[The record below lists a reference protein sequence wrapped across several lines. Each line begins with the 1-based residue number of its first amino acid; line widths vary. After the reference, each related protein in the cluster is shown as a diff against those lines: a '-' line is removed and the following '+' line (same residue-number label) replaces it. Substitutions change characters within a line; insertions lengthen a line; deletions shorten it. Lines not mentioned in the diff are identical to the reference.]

1 MILLQI
7 ISPEDKKR
15 LVYEALQA
23 QKMAYAPYSGFKVG
37 AALLFENGEIVRG
50 CNVENSSF
58 GATIC
63 AERNAMTTA
72 IALGLQ
78 KPIAAAIVGIEGK
91 ICAPCGSCSQ
101 VLAEFNEE
109 MEIILQD
116 GSTLLE
122 IKLSELLP
130 MHFSLSKV

>member
-72 IALGLQ
+72 IA
-78 KPIAAAIVGIEGK
+78 
-91 ICAPCGSCSQ
+91 
-101 VLAEFNEE
+101 
-109 MEIILQD
+109 
-116 GSTLLE
+116 
-122 IKLSELLP
+122 IKNLI
-130 MHFSLSKV
+130 